1 MTRRQTEIRIT
12 LPREVEEQLVALASV
27 RGLSLSAMGLTVLRW
42 GLDAY
47 AAADVDPETRSE
59 LTALH
64 RRTIQENRDIHARDP
79 EK

>member
-12 LPREVEEQLVALASV
+12 LPREVEEQLGALASV
-27 RGLSLSAMGLTVLRW
+27 RGLNLPAMGLTVLRW

-47 AAADVDPETRSE
+47 TAANVDPETRSE

-64 RRTIQENRDIHARDP
+64 RRAIRENREASARNP
-79 EK
+79 ET